1 MTFFKAEEVD
11 DIMNKIIKI
20 LFLTMVISLVGC
32 SEGSGP
38 IEEGYERYPVQ
49 PNEDDFS
56 GCYYFA
62 KDGDYYNLIMEVY
75 INEFNTSIDIKNS
88 EELYSKYFDLAF
100 DPDSEEE
107 IKFANDSISLKC
119 EENSKTASYWR
130 RTTSITDKTIDE
142 ANDAI
147 RDFEFQISL
156 KDDET
161 YESTTYIGYL
171 DFIEE

>member
-1 MTFFKAEEVD
+1 
-11 DIMNKIIKI
+11 MNKIIKI
-20 LFLTMVISLVGC
+20 LLLIMVISLVGC
-32 SEGSGP
+32 SDGSSP
-38 IEEGYERYPVQ
+38 IEERYERYPVQ
-49 PNEDDFS
+49 PNEDNFS

-62 KDGDYYNLIMEVY
+62 KDGDYYNLIIEVY
-75 INEFNTSIDIKNS
+75 INEFNTSINIKNS
-88 EELYSKYFDLAF
+88 EELHSKYFDLTF
-100 DPDSEEE
+100 DPDVEEE
-107 IKFANDSISLKC
+107 INFENDSISLKC
-119 EENSKTASYWR
+119 EESSITASYWR

-161 YESTTYIGYL
+161 YESITYIGYL